1 MGIVCYRQAWTENSV
16 FLARQ
21 QVLRGVG
28 VRRFSLFVLH
38 YEGFL
43 TQKSKMKIGQFTDV
57 RFSHRMIS
65 EGAARLAWCQSLP
78 FAVAAVVFLSAPH
91 SFSSTPG
98 FCPCFSRFLGGT
110 SSPGGNVRKHLPSK
124 FILAVWPWVRYSTS
138 SSVTFL
144 NVSVTMQLMDWG
156 GGPHLIKRWINGSSY
171 FNENSVISRWG
182 LSLLTHCSL
191 LVAGIYPVWVSGKAF
206 GGRPCG
212 FEGPLAEGGR
222 HGSGLGI
229 LSPFLSAS
237 AGELLSADSCIGAQ
251 ASRDLTW
258 SFNRL
263 LLTAVFLHLSIPPH
277 KQCFSFCNKGTSSLV
292 APLLFHNFLKKIQLL
307 FFCLF

>member
-16 FLARQ
+16 SLASQ

-182 LSLLTHCSL
+182 LSLLAHCSL

-229 LSPFLSAS
+229 LSLSCPRLQESCSQQILALEPRPPGTLRGPSTGCSSLLSSFTFQSHPTSNVSLSATR
-237 AGELLSADSCIGAQ
+237 GHPP
-251 ASRDLTW
+251 
-258 SFNRL
+258 L
-263 LLTAVFLHLSIPPH
+263 LLL
-277 KQCFSFCNKGTSSLV
+277 CSSTT
-292 APLLFHNFLKKIQLL
+292 F
-307 FFCLF
+307 